1 VKLNGSNSQDPNG
14 YALTYA
20 WTEDG
25 VSVGG
30 NSSTLTVT
38 VPRGTHTF
46 ALTVTDTIGL
56 MNTATVQVTVR
67 DTTPPTL
74 NISLSPNLLGPPN
87 GKMTQVNAT
96 TSVSDVCDSN
106 PKVMLLSIVS
116 SEPGPGEIQATFGT
130 DDVVF
135 FLQAARLGS
144 GTGRVYTVT
153 YQATDASG
161 NSTQTSAYVTVP
173 HDGGNN

>member
-1 VKLNGSNSQDPNG
+1 MREPQRNASEAEWLELSGPNG

-30 NSSTLTVT
+30 NSPTLTVT
-38 VPRGTHTF
+38 VPLGTHTF
-46 ALTVTDTIGL
+46 ALTVTDTIGF

-74 NISLSPNLLGPPN
+74 NVSLSPNLLWPPN
-87 GKMTQVNAT
+87 GKMTQINAT

-106 PKVMLLSIVS
+106 PTVMLLSLVS
-116 SEPGPGEIQATFGT
+116 SEPGPGRSRPLSAPTTSCFSCRPRGW
-130 DDVVF
+130 
-135 FLQAARLGS
+135 AR
-144 GTGRVYTVT
+144 V
-153 YQATDASG
+153 QDACIR
-161 NSTQTSAYVTVP
+161 
-173 HDGGNN
+173 